1 MDQSTEKALIESAK
15 INPEAFGRIFDFYYP
30 KIFSYALKRTG
41 QVDIAQDITS
51 EVFLHALDKLWQ
63 FEWKKDARFSS
74 WLYRIATNE
83 IVSFFRKQRKIPF
96 SLQSLMD
103 EDGFDVADKR
113 SLFDE
118 IITAQQH
125 LEFLTDYAT
134 AAKLLQKLPF
144 KYQEVITL
152 KYFEHKTNKEISEI
166 LEKREGTIKSL
177 LSRGLKKLQY
187 LLVDSKNEHLEEQ
200 DTI

>member
-15 INPEAFGRIFDFYYP
+15 INPEAFGQIFDFYYP

-41 QVDIAQDITS
+41 QVEAAQDITS
-51 EVFLHALDKLWQ
+51 EVFLHALAKLWQ
-63 FEWKKDARFSS
+63 FEWKENVRFSS
-74 WLYRIATNE
+74 WLYKIATNE
-83 IVSFFRKQRKIPF
+83 ISNFFRKQRKVPF
-96 SLQSLMD
+96 SLHSLMD
-103 EDGFDVADKR
+103 DETFDVADKR
-113 SLFDE
+113 SLLEE
-118 IITAQQH
+118 IMTAQQH
-125 LEFLTDYAT
+125 MEFLTDYAT
-134 AAKLLQKLPF
+134 AAKLLQKLPSN
-144 KYQEVITL
+144 YQEVITL

-187 LLVDSKNEHLEEQ
+187 LLVDSKKEHREEQ